1 MGFSYWNCR
10 LSEAETVLTGNVGDL
25 ISTSTCTSYIESI
38 ISDYGDSAAFA
49 LQLISHIWWH
59 SERSHLAAEACRK
72 ALCLNPF
79 LWQSFQDLC
88 DRGVKPDPEPTKI
101 FKVNHLKYIY
111 IICIFYINILL
122 LYFRSTI

>member
-1 MGFSYWNCR
+1 M
-10 LSEAETVLTGNVGDL
+10 LTGNVGDL
-25 ISTSTCTSYIESI
+25 ISSSSCTSFIETI
-38 ISDYGDSAAFA
+38 ISDYGDSAPFA

-72 ALCLNPF
+72 ALYLNPF

-101 FKVNHLKYIY
+101 FKVNYLKS
-111 IICIFYINILL
+111 NKILKE
-122 LYFRSTI
+122 YSIHFH